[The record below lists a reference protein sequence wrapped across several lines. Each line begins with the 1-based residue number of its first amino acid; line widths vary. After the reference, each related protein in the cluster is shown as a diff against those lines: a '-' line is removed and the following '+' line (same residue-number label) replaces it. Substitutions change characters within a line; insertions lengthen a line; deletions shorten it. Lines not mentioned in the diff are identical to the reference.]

1 MLHRNPLLF
10 LSSTDKGSFKI
21 TSNFS
26 SSFFIFLILYFI
38 IHFHFHYGNAMQ
50 EASKIRLFLMMKKVF
65 FMLCEIDENS
75 IFKGGQ
81 C

>member
-26 SSFFIFLILYFI
+26 SSFLILYFI

>member
-65 FMLCEIDENS
+65 FFMLCEIDENS
-75 IFKGGQ
+75 IFKGG
-81 C
+81 